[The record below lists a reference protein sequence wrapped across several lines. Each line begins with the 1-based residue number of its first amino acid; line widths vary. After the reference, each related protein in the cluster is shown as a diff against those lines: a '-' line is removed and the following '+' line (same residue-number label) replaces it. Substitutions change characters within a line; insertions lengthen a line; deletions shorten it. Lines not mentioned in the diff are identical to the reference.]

1 MSSYCASSFFRL
13 QQHLPFTVLKLHNIL
28 AMLCRYSSV
37 ATAPTV
43 YGIETQL
50 PMFPNLNKLM
60 LQQRL
65 PFTVLK
71 LIVFFNNKF
80 VNRASLQQRLPFT
93 VLKRI
98 RAIYKSI
105 VFLRLQ
111 QRLPFTVLKL
121 RSR

>member
-1 MSSYCASSFFRL
+1 
-13 QQHLPFTVLKLHNIL
+13 
-28 AMLCRYSSV
+28 
-37 ATAPTV
+37 
-43 YGIETQL
+43 
-50 PMFPNLNKLM
+50 M